1 MLEARQEGPS
11 VSSIVVV
18 CCRRRTPMY
27 MQEPFVL
34 WVVIVK
40 VFFVSLKSKDLVAAH
55 VTVVA
60 AVLVCVSA
68 AVSTN
73 SGGDDN
79 LNNGNLVHDTV
90 LGVGRGGHNL
100 IVLQGVGDVGNGGDD
115 GRSVIGHGGRGGLGD
130 HGGRALDVVDR
141 DTAATEGVGRS
152 VGLSRDRGG
161 SRGGDGLDGLLVV
174 LVASLEGRGVLGSV
188 LNLDVT
194 AEAVRRTSAVV
205 DVENLGHV
213 LDLAR
218 GLLGLGL
225 EASGEDRAVLNAT
238 REVGAGLDSLLEG
251 IDVPAVDEISVV
263 SVGSG
268 VTVGECELTRHAL
281 ELVGVPDGLVEE
293 RRVALVVTFRALATV
308 DHVGVSHV
316 ALVVR
321 SGRIAVTA

>member
-1 MLEARQEGPS
+1 MEGREEGMLEARQEGPS

-18 CCRRRTPMY
+18 CCRRRTPMC
-27 MQEPFVL
+27 MQEPFML
-34 WVVIVK
+34 WVLIVK
-40 VFFVSLKSKDLVAAH
+40 VFFVSLKSQDLVAAH

-90 LGVGRGGHNL
+90 FGVGRGGHNL
-100 IVLQGVGDVGNGGDD
+100 VVLQSVGDVGNGGDD
-115 GRSVIGHGGRGGLGD
+115 RRSVIGHGGGRGGLGN
-130 HGGRALDVVDR
+130 HGSRALDVVDR

-152 VGLSRDRGG
+152 VGLSRDRGRG
-161 SRGGDGLDGLLVV
+161 RGGDGLDGLLVV

-194 AEAVRRTSAVV
+194 AEAVGRTSAVV

-213 LDLAR
+213 LDLAH

-238 REVGAGLDSLLEG
+238 REVGAGIDSLLEG

-263 SVGSG
+263 SVG
-268 VTVGECELTRHAL
+268 
-281 ELVGVPDGLVEE
+281 
-293 RRVALVVTFRALATV
+293 
-308 DHVGVSHV
+308 
-316 ALVVR
+316 
-321 SGRIAVTA
+321 

>member
-1 MLEARQEGPS
+1 MEGREEGMLEARQEGPS

-18 CCRRRTPMY
+18 CCRRRTPMC
-27 MQEPFVL
+27 MQEPFML
-34 WVVIVK
+34 WVLIVK

-100 IVLQGVGDVGNGGDD
+100 VILQGVGDVGNGGDD
-115 GRSVIGHGGRGGLGD
+115 RRSVIGHGGRRGGLGD

-152 VGLSRDRGG
+152 VGLSRDRGR

-174 LVASLEGRGVLGSV
+174 LVASLEGSGVLGSV

-194 AEAVRRTSAVV
+194 AEAVGRTSTVV
-205 DVENLGHV
+205 DVEDLGHV
-213 LDLAR
+213 LDLAH

-238 REVGAGLDSLLEG
+238 REVGAGRDSLLEG

-263 SVGSG
+263 SV
-268 VTVGECELTRHAL
+268 A
-281 ELVGVPDGLVEE
+281 
-293 RRVALVVTFRALATV
+293 
-308 DHVGVSHV
+308 
-316 ALVVR
+316 
-321 SGRIAVTA
+321 